1 MTFSRSVA
9 ILLLVALSARADG
22 LPDLGDSS
30 QASFSPQQEH
40 QLGLQ
45 VMAEV
50 RADRAYLDDPE
61 VTDYLNNLGSRLIS
75 NSQATQQDFEFFVV
89 RDNTLNAFALPGGFI
104 GVHTGLI
111 QATQSESELASVL
124 AHEIGHITQHHL
136 ARMIAGQSQNSLG
149 MLAALALAILAARSN
164 PQLSQAAVVGA
175 QAASIQSQLNFT
187 REHEREADRAGL
199 QTVVQAGFD
208 PRAMAAFFERLQKYS
223 RLYENN
229 APVYLRTHPLTTERI
244 SEIQN
249 RIEKLPYRQ
258 VPSSLDFYLVRA
270 RLNVIL
276 VPAKEALR
284 NLETGAG
291 EKGAMNEVG
300 HHYALALALFATQDF
315 KRAQEELAK
324 ARQGAGEPNPMLENL
339 AAELKRGEGTASASL
354 EIYRNALKRFP
365 GDRALNYGYIDA
377 LLESGQPSEAL
388 KFVDGRLKVIR
399 DDYHYYEL
407 RAKTYASLGKR
418 MLQHQSQA
426 EAYVRQ
432 GNLSAAIEQLQ
443 IALHSGDGDF
453 YQLSS
458 AEARLKELGA
468 MLKAEKSAGRS
479 HF

>member
-1 MTFSRSVA
+1 
-9 ILLLVALSARADG
+9 
-22 LPDLGDSS
+22 
-30 QASFSPQQEH
+30 
-40 QLGLQ
+40 
-45 VMAEV
+45 
-50 RADRAYLDDPE
+50 
-61 VTDYLNNLGSRLIS
+61 
-75 NSQATQQDFEFFVV
+75 
-89 RDNTLNAFALPGGFI
+89 
-104 GVHTGLI
+104 
-111 QATQSESELASVL
+111 
-124 AHEIGHITQHHL
+124 
-136 ARMIAGQSQNSLG
+136 
-149 MLAALALAILAARSN
+149 
-164 PQLSQAAVVGA
+164 
-175 QAASIQSQLNFT
+175 
-187 REHEREADRAGL
+187 
-199 QTVVQAGFD
+199 
-208 PRAMAAFFERLQKYS
+208 
-223 RLYENN
+223 
-229 APVYLRTHPLTTERI
+229 
-244 SEIQN
+244 
-249 RIEKLPYRQ
+249 
-258 VPSSLDFYLVRA
+258 
-270 RLNVIL
+270 
-276 VPAKEALR
+276 
-284 NLETGAG
+284 
-291 EKGAMNEVG
+291 
-300 HHYALALALFATQDF
+300 
-315 KRAQEELAK
+315 
-324 ARQGAGEPNPMLENL
+324 MLENL